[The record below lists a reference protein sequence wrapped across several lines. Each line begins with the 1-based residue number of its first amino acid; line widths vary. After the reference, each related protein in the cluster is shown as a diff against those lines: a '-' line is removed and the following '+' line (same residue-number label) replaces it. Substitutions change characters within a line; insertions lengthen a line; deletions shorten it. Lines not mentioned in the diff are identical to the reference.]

1 MAIGVTDLPCKA
13 HCFGQSVGIVNFNT
27 VAGIHL
33 AMGNGQGESGCVGGI
48 DDQGLGLQRKI
59 GRRFEVELKIQ
70 RQRARA
76 LTTAID
82 CNGS

>member
-1 MAIGVTDLPCKA
+1 
-13 HCFGQSVGIVNFNT
+13 
-27 VAGIHL
+27 
-33 AMGNGQGESGCVGGI
+33 MGNGQGESGCVGGI